1 MDYYEAQGQPLSE
14 HIGWLRRNG
23 YEKALMVLPH
33 DGATKDRVHN
43 VSFESALNDAGF
55 ETQVI
60 PHQGAGAVKM
70 RIEAVRRILPSVWF
84 HEETT
89 VLCIKN

>member
-1 MDYYEAQGQPLSE
+1 
-14 HIGWLRRNG
+14 
-23 YEKALMVLPH
+23 PH
-33 DGATKDRVHN
+33 DGATRDRVHN

-60 PHQGAGAVKM
+60 PNQGAGAVKM

-84 HEETT
+84 NEEMTVAGRKALNWYHEKWDEKRG
-89 VLCIKN
+89 IG